1 MTRLTKVLHSIFFRI
16 FEFSRFKRSISQISI
31 IELSNL
37 LFKSY
42 INRGFKW
49 NQPFP
54 NPPRHSKKDLH
65 WNMCVLLEL
74 INISIED
81 SSKLRIVVSR
91 FETSLV
97 KFSTNPRSRSNCFLI
112 VPPRWDYL
120 VAKKEHENRIRDGQF
135 LYSNHVDN
143 I

>member
-1 MTRLTKVLHSIFFRI
+1 MII
-16 FEFSRFKRSISQISI
+16 FEIWFQLLNPLNLFFNFLFSSFNFNHQIIKYFILILHKPRFQVKPA
-31 IELSNL
+31 N
-37 LFKSY
+37 FVH
-42 INRGFKW
+42 
-49 NQPFP
+49 
-54 NPPRHSKKDLH
+54 PPGHSKKDLH

-97 KFSTNPRSRSNCFLI
+97 KFSTNPWSRSNCFLI
-112 VPPRWDYL
+112 VPPRWNYL
-120 VAKKEHENRIRDGQF
+120 TAKNVHENRIIRDGQF
-135 LYSNHVDN
+135 LCSNHVDN